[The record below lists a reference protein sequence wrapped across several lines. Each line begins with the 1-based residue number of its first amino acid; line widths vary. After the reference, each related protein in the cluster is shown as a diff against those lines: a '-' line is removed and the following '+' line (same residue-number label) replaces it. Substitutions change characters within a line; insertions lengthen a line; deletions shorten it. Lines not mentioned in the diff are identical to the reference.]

1 MPEPPVS
8 AEEGDLSGATVRGI
22 AWVSIGRVAAQLVQ
36 TVTVIALMRLL
47 TPEDFGVMAM
57 VIVFTGLATVVSS
70 MGFSM
75 GIIQAPEASPELL
88 ETAFWSVLAISLLM
102 AGLVVL
108 AAPAIESYYREPTLA
123 GFTVW
128 MAIHPVAQ
136 NLSLVPRAILRRQMR
151 FGAASAA
158 EVAGLV
164 IGSGGAVI
172 LAFRGAGAF
181 SLVFQLV
188 VSHAVTALVA
198 SAILGWY
205 PRFRWSRAS
214 AASLWAYGWA
224 MTGFDVFSQLEGQ
237 LAPFLIGRYLGNTA
251 VGFFSRGF
259 SLLLG
264 PVRLL
269 GDTIWQVMFSALS
282 LIQDDLE
289 RVRSAFY
296 RAVALMIFVL
306 APAMVGTAL
315 VADALV
321 PLVLGDQWGALI
333 PVVQAMTVAALLS
346 SAIGATYWLHTSQNT
361 TGQLFSFGIVRFVVV
376 ALFVGGALPSGSIV
390 TVAWAFAASQA
401 VLLVLAYRLT
411 RVLFDIGLFD
421 LLGAVRGGLAS
432 SVAMGLVVWSVRPM
446 LAEVPV
452 GIDLGIRILVGVV
465 VYVALGAVLA
475 RRAVQELWDIAARF
489 GVGSARA

>member
-1 MPEPPVS
+1 MP
-8 AEEGDLSGATVRGI
+8 AEQGDLSAATVRGI
-22 AWVSIGRVAAQLVQ
+22 AWVSVGRVAAQLVQ

-47 TPEDFGVMAM
+47 TPEDFGLIAM
-57 VIVFTGLATVVSS
+57 VIVFTGLATVLSS

-75 GIIQAPEASPELL
+75 AIVQGPEPSPELL
-88 ETAFWSVLAISLLM
+88 DTAFWSVLAISVLA

-123 GFTVW
+123 GFTLW
-128 MAIHPVAQ
+128 MALHPLAA
-136 NLSLVPRAILRRQMR
+136 NLNMVPRSILRRQMR

-181 SLVFQLV
+181 SLVFQPV
-188 VSHAVTALVA
+188 VSHVVTALVGT
-198 SAILGWY
+198 AIVGWY

-214 AASLWAYGWA
+214 AASLWAYGWPV
-224 MTGFDVFSQLEGQ
+224 TGFEVFSQLEGQ
-237 LAPFLIGRYLGNTA
+237 LAPFLIGRYLGTTA
-251 VGFFSRGF
+251 VGFYTRGF

-269 GDTIWQVMFSALS
+269 GDTIWQVMLSALS

-289 RVRSAFY
+289 RVRSAFS

-306 APAMVGTAL
+306 VPAMVGTAL
-315 VADALV
+315 VADVLV
-321 PLVLGDQWGALI
+321 PFVLGDQWVELV
-333 PVVQAMTVAALLS
+333 PVVQAMTIAALLGS
-346 SAIGATYWLHTSQNT
+346 VIGATYWLLTSQNT
-361 TGQLFSFGIVRFVVV
+361 TRQLFSFGVVRFVVV

-390 TVAWAFAASQA
+390 VAWAFAASQA

-411 RVLFDIGLFD
+411 RGLFDIGLLELFA
-421 LLGAVRGGLAS
+421 AVRGGLAS
-432 SVAMGLVVWSVRPM
+432 SVVMGLAVWSVRP
-446 LAEVPV
+446 LLEGVPI
-452 GIDLGIRILVGVV
+452 GIDLGIRILVGVSA
-465 VYVALGAVLA
+465 YAALGAVLA
-475 RRAVQELWDIAARF
+475 RQEVRELRDIAARF
-489 GVGSARA
+489 GVGSKRA

>member
-1 MPEPPVS
+1 M
-8 AEEGDLSGATVRGI
+8 
-22 AWVSIGRVAAQLVQ
+22 GRVAAQLVQ

-57 VIVFTGLATVVSS
+57 VIVFTGLATILSS
-70 MGFSM
+70 LGFAM
-75 GIIQAPEASPELL
+75 AIVQAPEASPELL
-88 ETAFWSVLAISLLM
+88 DTAFWSVLAISALV
-102 AGLVVL
+102 AGLLVL
-108 AAPAIESYYREPTLA
+108 AAPAIASYYREPTLA

-128 MAIHPVAQ
+128 MALHPLAT
-136 NLSLVPRAILRRQMR
+136 NLNVVPRSILRRQMR

-188 VSHAVTALVA
+188 VSLVVTALVGT
-198 SAILGWY
+198 AIVGWY

-214 AASLWAYGWA
+214 ATSLCAYGWA
-224 MTGFDVFSQLEGQ
+224 VTGFDLSSQLEGQ
-237 LAPFLIGRYLGNTA
+237 LAPVLIGRYLGNTA
-251 VGFFSRGF
+251 VGFYTRGF
-259 SLLLG
+259 SMLLG

-269 GDTIWQVMFSALS
+269 GDTIWQVMLSALS

-289 RVRSAFY
+289 RVRSAFS

-321 PLVLGDQWGALI
+321 PLVLGDQWVALI

-346 SAIGATYWLHTSQNT
+346 SAIGATYWLHTSLNT

-411 RVLFDIGLFD
+411 RVLFDTGILDLF
-421 LLGAVRGGLAS
+421 GAVRGGLAAAA
-432 SVAMGLVVWSVRPM
+432 AMGLVVWSVRP
-446 LAEVPV
+446 LLGEFPIGV
-452 GIDLGIRILVGVV
+452 DLGIRILVGVV
-465 VYVALGAVLA
+465 AYVVLGAVLA
-475 RRAVQELWDIAARF
+475 RQEVRELRDIVARF